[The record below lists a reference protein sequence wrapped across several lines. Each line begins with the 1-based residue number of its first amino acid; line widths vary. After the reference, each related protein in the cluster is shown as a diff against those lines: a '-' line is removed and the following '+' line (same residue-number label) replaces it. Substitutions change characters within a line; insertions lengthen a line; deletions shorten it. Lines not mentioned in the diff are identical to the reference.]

1 MEKSEINTSTET
13 PYELFYE
20 SIYSYYDAFPCVS
33 GYEAGHKHIAVSII
47 LSAVILISLIGN
59 LLVVVIS
66 VFYMNLKSLT
76 NIFILNLAL
85 SDLLFTAGLPFWVS
99 EYAWGATFGDAGCK
113 VVIFLLATGFYS
125 SVMFLVLMSFQRYM
139 AVLHP
144 LLGWIKGHGFT
155 LVPIIAWVVSVSA
168 ALPATVHS
176 TAMSDPEG
184 LVFYCM
190 YSSLTAFVAIS
201 YEEIITFVCILLLMA
216 FCYIRI
222 LQTIFKSPTNQNCK
236 HSRVT
241 GLSFFL
247 VVTFFIFWA
256 PSNIVNFLQLLYY
269 HNIMFITHCEI
280 LRLEYASYI
289 CQPVAITRCCL
300 NPVIYL
306 IFGVKFRKTV
316 REVFQRRTA
325 LNAAQMR
332 MVECHSDSF

>member
-1 MEKSEINTSTET
+1 MFTNSCFAFQKSTN
-13 PYELFYE
+13 PQKFFYE

-33 GYEAGHKHIAVSII
+33 GYEAGHKHIAVTLI
-47 LSAVILISLIGN
+47 LSAMILISLIGN

-139 AVLHP
+139 AIMHP
-144 LLGWIKGHGFT
+144 LLGWIKGRGFT
-155 LVPIIAWVVSVSA
+155 FVPIIAWVVSVSA

-190 YSSLTAFVAIS
+190 YSSLTVFVAIS

-216 FCYIRI
+216 FATSGFCKPSSSRQ
-222 LQTIFKSPTNQNCK
+222 QTRTTDIPELLDF
-236 HSRVT
+236 
-241 GLSFFL
+241 LSFWWL
-247 VVTFFIFWA
+247 HSLFFG
-256 PSNIVNFLQLLYY
+256 LLL
-269 HNIMFITHCEI
+269 T
-280 LRLEYASYI
+280 
-289 CQPVAITRCCL
+289 
-300 NPVIYL
+300 
-306 IFGVKFRKTV
+306 
-316 REVFQRRTA
+316 
-325 LNAAQMR
+325 
-332 MVECHSDSF
+332 